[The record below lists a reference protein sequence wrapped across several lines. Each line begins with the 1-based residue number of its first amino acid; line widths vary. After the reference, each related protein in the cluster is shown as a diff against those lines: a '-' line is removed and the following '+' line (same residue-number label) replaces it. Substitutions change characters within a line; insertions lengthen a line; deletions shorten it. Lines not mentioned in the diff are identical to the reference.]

1 METASPPSG
10 RISTGLGW
18 LDRVLGGG
26 LLPGTLTI
34 AAGAT
39 GVGKTQLGVHFCHAG
54 IAAEG
59 APGVVLDMTAR
70 GDGQGHR
77 DYAARM
83 CDWDLQE
90 VDSQTTPRLGE
101 FFDGSTR
108 RGDYLRVFGMAG
120 RRISRTDVDWDSWR
134 LWQAE
139 LQGKLSA
146 TIAFLYGALVDGSR
160 RVVVD
165 GLEPV
170 ERSSE
175 SIQVQLFDYVYHQ
188 VLRKDP
194 EWVAR
199 DLFREQ
205 YRVHAAE
212 AASRR
217 YAPEAT
223 ACLLLYTTEETMLE
237 RLIESPIREGDLF
250 ANANT
255 ILYLGK
261 LRRGDRMSRG
271 LYAAKH
277 RGSACDERI
286 VEFAID
292 DGGLRL
298 VE

>member
-1 METASPPSG
+1 MNTESPPVA
-10 RISTGLGW
+10 RLSTGLPW
-18 LDRVLGGG
+18 LDELLGGG

-39 GVGKTQLGVHFCHAG
+39 GVGKTQLGVHFAQAG
-54 IAAEG
+54 LAGEG
-59 APGVVLDMTAR
+59 RPGVFLDMTAR

-77 DYAARM
+77 GYAARM
-83 CDWDLQE
+83 CEWPLAE
-90 VDSQTTPRLGE
+90 VDPSEAPELST
-101 FFDGSTR
+101 FFENGGR
-108 RGDYLRVFGMAG
+108 RGDYLRVFGLAG
-120 RRISRTDVDWDSWR
+120 RRISRSDVDWDSWR

-139 LQGKLSA
+139 LQGKLSS
-146 TIAFLYGALVDGSR
+146 TIAFLYGAMVDGAR

-188 VLRKDP
+188 VLRKDS

-212 AASRR
+212 AAARR
-217 YAPEAT
+217 YDERAT
-223 ACLLLYTTEETMLE
+223 ACLLLYTSEETMLE
-237 RLIESPIREGDLF
+237 RLLESPIREGDLF

-261 LRRGDRMSRG
+261 LRRGERMSRG

-286 VEFAID
+286 VEFEID
-292 DGGLRL
+292 DAGLRP